1 VHESQ
6 KFRLC
11 GSCSKRQAAVTKFPN
26 AKGKSC
32 YICGGLSESLDKVSD
47 KVVPRLGRFEFR
59 TFSIGLVLPQG
70 VQEREDTL
78 RSDLRI
84 RGGTTIKS
92 DFSKRLSDVLAKRM
106 GKKVDKVLP
115 DVTVLA
121 NLGTKAVDINSRPI
135 FVNARYTKPRGVA
148 QRRSFCD
155 KCGGRGCE
163 SCGGTGFSS
172 LPSVEEL
179 VSKKLGALLGAE
191 RFKFTWYGSEDVE
204 SVVYPPGRPFVA
216 EVKSPLRRS
225 VPGRLRL
232 RTGRGGI
239 SVSGMK
245 VSHVRTASPAF
256 TFKTRV
262 LMLAERPLV
271 TKEVSKLQRDMK
283 NAVVEYRNNKGKL
296 VHKKVYSVRA
306 STRGKK
312 ITADVRLDGGLPVKR
327 LVSGESVSPSF
338 SESLN
343 VRVRCERFDIMD
355 VRLKRA
361 TLT

>member
-1 VHESQ
+1 M
-6 KFRLC
+6 
-11 GSCSKRQAAVTKFPN
+11 AKFPN
-26 AKGKSC
+26 AKAKSC
-32 YICGGLSESLDKVSD
+32 YICGGLSDSLDKVSD

-92 DFSKRLSDVLAKRM
+92 DLSKRLSVILTKRM
-106 GKKVDKVLP
+106 RKRVDKVLP
-115 DVTVLA
+115 DVTILA
-121 NLGTKAVDINSRPI
+121 NLDTNSVDITSRPV
-135 FVNARYTKPRGVA
+135 FVHARYTKPRGVA

-155 KCGGRGCE
+155 NCGGRGCE
-163 SCGGTGFSS
+163 SCGRTGFST

-179 VSKKLGALLGAE
+179 VSKKLGTLLGAE
-191 RFKFTWYGSEDVE
+191 RFKFTWYGSEDIE
-204 SVVYPPGRPFVA
+204 SVVYAPGRPFVA
-216 EVKSPLRRS
+216 EVKNPLRRS
-225 VPGRLRL
+225 IPGRIKL
-232 RTGRGGI
+232 RTGKGGI
-239 SVSGMK
+239 QVSGMK
-245 VSHVRTASPAF
+245 ISHVRTGSPAF
-256 TFKTRV
+256 TFRTRV
-262 LMLAERPLV
+262 LMLADRPLV
-271 TKEVSKLQRDMK
+271 NDDVSKLQREMK

-296 VHKKVYSVRA
+296 VHKKVYSVKA

-312 ITADVRLDGGLPVKR
+312 LTADVRLDGGLPVKR

-355 VRLKRA
+355 VRLKRTA
-361 TLT
+361 LT